1 MSHSVVN
8 VTTAKRIHQ
17 NYDNRRDFGSHPKQ
31 LFYPLLTS
39 WCTDANEIEQ
49 NDWVNFFEKVCS

>member
-49 NDWVNFFEKVCS
+49 ND